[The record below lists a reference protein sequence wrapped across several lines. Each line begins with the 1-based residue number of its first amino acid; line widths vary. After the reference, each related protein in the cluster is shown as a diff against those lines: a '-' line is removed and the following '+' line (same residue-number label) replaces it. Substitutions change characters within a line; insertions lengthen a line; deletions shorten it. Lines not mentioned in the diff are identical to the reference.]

1 MAKVKSSDDEF
12 KQNAIALAMRGD
24 RSMAAVARELNIPY
38 SRLRGWVDQHKERQ
52 SKYQADPRTVELE
65 RRVKQLEEENQILKK
80 AAAYFAK
87 NQP

>member
-52 SKYQADPRTVELE
+52 SK
-65 RRVKQLEEENQILKK
+65 
-80 AAAYFAK
+80 
-87 NQP
+87 